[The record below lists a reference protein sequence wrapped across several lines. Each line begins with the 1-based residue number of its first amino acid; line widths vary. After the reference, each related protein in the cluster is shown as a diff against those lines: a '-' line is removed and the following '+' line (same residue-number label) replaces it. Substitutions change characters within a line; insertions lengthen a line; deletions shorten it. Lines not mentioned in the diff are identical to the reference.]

1 MTAATAALFAD
12 AVLALH
18 AAIVL
23 FVVGGLAYVL
33 AGHRRGWPGAR
44 SLVFRLAHL
53 LAIGVVAAQAWLG
66 HLCPLT
72 TLEMWLR
79 RQAGQTTY
87 GESFIAH
94 WFGRLL
100 YWEAPGWVF
109 IAAYTAFG
117 LAVLAA
123 WWWLPPDRRRR

>member
-1 MTAATAALFAD
+1 
-12 AVLALH
+12 
-18 AAIVL
+18 
-23 FVVGGLAYVL
+23 
-33 AGHRRGWPGAR
+33 
-44 SLVFRLAHL
+44 
-53 LAIGVVAAQAWLG
+53 
-66 HLCPLT
+66 
-72 TLEMWLR
+72 MWLR

-87 GESFIAH
+87 GESFVAH

-100 YWEAPGWVF
+100 YWEAPAWVF